1 MVIYNFTQCAIVQF
15 ILKHRG
21 ETMIENLWAFVLI
34 ATLIVVI
41 PGVDFL
47 LVTKNTL
54 NFGKNAGHFTTMGII
69 LALFIWTILAVL
81 GLATIVANSIVLFTI
96 IKYLGAL
103 YLIWLGIQALLAK
116 KSTMGDLL
124 KKDTHVQIPEKT
136 YRHCF
141 TQGIVTDLL
150 NPKTLLLY
158 VTLMPQFINTD
169 AAVTEQLLILA
180 ATLIVISIIWL
191 VAVVYIL
198 NIIRAWFLRPSVQ
211 AVFNKITGIVLIS
224 LGIKLAFERQA

>member
-1 MVIYNFTQCAIVQF
+1 
-15 ILKHRG
+15 
-21 ETMIENLWAFVLI
+21 MIENLWVFVMI

-47 LVTKNTL
+47 LVSKNTL
-54 NFGKNAGHFTTMGII
+54 NFGKNAGHFTSIGII
-69 LALFIWTILAVL
+69 LALFIWTFLAVL
-81 GLATIVANSIVLFTI
+81 GLATVVASSIVLFTI

-116 KSTMGDLL
+116 KSSMGELL
-124 KKDTHVQIPEKT
+124 KDDQHVQIPKKT

-150 NPKTLLLY
+150 NPKTLLMY

-169 AAVTEQLLILA
+169 AAVTPQLLTLA
-180 ATLIVISIIWL
+180 AILIAISIIWL
-191 VAVVYIL
+191 VLVVYIL

-211 AVFNKITGIVLIS
+211 SVFNKITGIVLIS
-224 LGIKLAFERQA
+224 LGLKLAFERQV